1 MNRKPPDVLVIG
13 GGIVGMLTAREL
25 AMAGRAVTLVE
36 RDRVGH
42 SASRAAGGM
51 LSSMAPW
58 DQPEAL
64 AAISA
69 LSLPMLSELCT
80 ALENDTGI
88 DCEYRRTGVI
98 YLECAQIEA
107 TRAYAEH
114 TGERMRVLEPDEV
127 VNLEPAAARVEGK
140 SAYFPDLAQV
150 RNPRLMDAL
159 ARDLRR
165 RGVEILE
172 EAGDVALERA
182 GEGVAVTT
190 TAHGRL
196 TAPDVVLAAGAW
208 SGEVAKGVG
217 LDLPVKPVRGQ
228 IIWYQAPE
236 AGIRHVLIRDMKYVV
251 PRQEGVVLVG
261 STLEDA
267 GFDDRPTAEAREMLE
282 GVAKRIVP
290 LLGRLPVQ
298 GHWAGLR
305 PGSPGGI
312 PYTGAVP
319 GIPGLWLNTGHH
331 CYGLKLAPGSAVLLK
346 ALITGEKPPLDPA
359 PFDPGARMAL

>member
-1 MNRKPPDVLVIG
+1 MTRKPPDVLVVG
-13 GGIVGMLTAREL
+13 GGIVGMLTARDL
-25 AMAGRAVTLVE
+25 VKAGRTVTLIE

-69 LSLPMLSELCT
+69 LSLSMLAKLCVE
-80 ALENDTGI
+80 LENDTGI
-88 DCEYRRTGVI
+88 DCEYRRTGVL
-98 YLECAQIEA
+98 YLDCAQVEA
-107 TRAYAEH
+107 TRAYAEQ

-127 VNLEPAAARVEGK
+127 VNLEPAAARVEGQ

-159 ARDLRR
+159 AKDLRQ

-172 EAGDVALERA
+172 DA
-182 GEGVAVTT
+182 GEVSLETDGTGVAVKTQ
-190 TAHGRL
+190 AHGL
-196 TAPDVVLAAGAW
+196 LAAPDVVLAAGAW
-208 SGEVAKGVG
+208 SGEVAKGLG
-217 LDLPVKPVRGQ
+217 LELPVKPVRGQ

-236 AGIRHVLIRDMKYVV
+236 AGIRHVLIRNMKYVV

-261 STLEDA
+261 STLEDV
-267 GFDDRPTAEAREMLE
+267 GFDDRPTPEARAMLE
-282 GVAKRIVP
+282 EMAAQIVP

-312 PYTGAVP
+312 PFTGAVP

-331 CYGLKLAPGSAVLLK
+331 CYGLKLAPGSAALLA
-346 ALITGEKPPLDPA
+346 ALMTGAEPPIDPA

>member
-1 MNRKPPDVLVIG
+1 MTKRTPDVLVVG
-13 GGIVGMLTAREL
+13 GGIVGMLTARDL
-25 AMAGRAVTLVE
+25 VKAGRAVTLVE
-36 RDRVGH
+36 RDRVGR

-69 LSLPMLSELCT
+69 LSLPMLAELCVE
-80 ALENDTGI
+80 LENDTGI
-88 DCEYRRTGVI
+88 DCEYRRTGVL
-98 YLECAQIEA
+98 YLDCAEIEA
-107 TRAYAEH
+107 TRAYAEQ

-127 VNLEPAAARVEGK
+127 VNLEPAAARVEGRT
-140 SAYFPDLAQV
+140 AYFPDLAQV

-159 ARDLRR
+159 ARDLRQ

-172 EAGDVALERA
+172 EAGEVSLEA
-182 GEGVAVTT
+182 DGTGITVKTGAY
-190 TAHGRL
+190 GSM

-208 SGEVAKGVG
+208 SGEVAKGLG

-236 AGIRHVLIRDMKYVV
+236 AGIRHVLIRNMKYIV

-261 STLEDA
+261 STLEDV
-267 GFDDRPTAEAREMLE
+267 GFDDRPTPEARAMLE
-282 GVAKRIVP
+282 EMAAKIVP

-312 PYTGAVP
+312 PFTGAVP

-331 CYGLKLAPGSAVLLK
+331 CYGLKLAPGSAALLT
-346 ALITGEKPPLDPA
+346 ALMTGSEAPIDPA